1 MWTAYA
7 AFCKGVKRLFIGR
20 SQLAEKLI
28 LLFAEPCFAVSKG
41 RRMPG
46 KVGVLGLG
54 IMGGAMSAN
63 LVERGW
69 QVIGFDPDPARAA
82 EATAN
87 GVHVVATIAEVAR
100 EAPFIITSLPNPA
113 VAMSVARDLAA
124 SGAPSRIVVETST
137 LRLEDKS
144 EFHDALAAAGHIAL
158 DCPLSGTGAQAR
170 NRDLVVYASGDT
182 ESIAK
187 AMPLFSDFAR
197 SAVDLGAF
205 GNGSKMKF
213 IANHLVAIH
222 NVATAEAMVLGM
234 KAGLDPQQII
244 EVISAGAGNSR
255 VFELRAP
262 LMAEKRYDP
271 PTMRIAT
278 WKKDLDVIGAYA
290 GDLGVPLP
298 VFDATL
304 PVYTAAKSMG
314 YGGQDTGSVCAVLEK
329 MAGLER

>member
-1 MWTAYA
+1 MQQT
-7 AFCKGVKRLFIGR
+7 G
-20 SQLAEKLI
+20 Q
-28 LLFAEPCFAVSKG
+28 AVG
-41 RRMPG
+41 II
-46 KVGVLGLG
+46 GLG
-54 IMGGAMSAN
+54 IMGGAIPRN
-63 LVERGW
+63 LVVKGW
-69 QVIGFDPDPARAA
+69 RVIGFDIEAERCA
-82 EATAN
+82 EARET
-87 GVHVVATIAEVAR
+87 GVEIAGNAAQVAERAEIVML
-100 EAPFIITSLPNPA
+100 SLPNPVA
-113 VAMSVARDLAA
+113 VHSVVGEIVAA
-124 SGAPSRIVVETST
+124 KTAKRIVVELST
-137 LRLEDKS
+137 LALADKMAMR
-144 EFHDALAAAGHIAL
+144 DALANAGHVAL
-158 DCPLSGTGAQAR
+158 DCPLSGTGAQAQTG
-170 NRDLVVYASGDT
+170 DLVVYASGDA
-182 ESIAK
+182 EAIAK
-187 AMPLFSDFAR
+187 CQPIFADFSRKTAN
-197 SAVDLGAF
+197 LGAF
-205 GNGSKMKF
+205 GNGSKMKYV
-213 IANHLVAIH
+213 ANHLVAIH

>member
-1 MWTAYA
+1 MQQTGQA
-7 AFCKGVKRLFIGR
+7 IG
-20 SQLAEKLI
+20 I
-28 LLFAEPCFAVSKG
+28 I
-41 RRMPG
+41 
-46 KVGVLGLG
+46 GLG
-54 IMGGAMSAN
+54 IMGGAIARN
-63 LVERGW
+63 LVAKGW
-69 QVIGFDPDPARAA
+69 RVVGFDIDAERRA
-82 EATAN
+82 EARGT
-87 GVHVVATIAEVAR
+87 GVEIAGKAAQVAERAELVML
-100 EAPFIITSLPNPA
+100 SLPNPA
-113 VAMSVARDLAA
+113 AVHLVTGEIVAAKTAK
-124 SGAPSRIVVETST
+124 RIVVELST
-137 LRLEDKS
+137 LALADKMAVR
-144 EFHDALAAAGHIAL
+144 DALANAGHVAL
-158 DCPLSGTGAQAR
+158 DCPLSGTGAQAQTG
-170 NRDLVVYASGDT
+170 DLVVYASGDA
-182 ESIAK
+182 EAIAK
-187 AMPLFSDFAR
+187 CQPIFADFSRKTAN
-197 SAVDLGAF
+197 LGAF
-205 GNGSKMKF
+205 GNGSKMKYV
-213 IANHLVAIH
+213 ANHLVAIH

>member
-1 MWTAYA
+1 MQQTGQA
-7 AFCKGVKRLFIGR
+7 IG
-20 SQLAEKLI
+20 I
-28 LLFAEPCFAVSKG
+28 I
-41 RRMPG
+41 
-46 KVGVLGLG
+46 GLG
-54 IMGGAMSAN
+54 IMGGAIARN
-63 LVERGW
+63 LVAKGW
-69 QVIGFDPDPARAA
+69 RVVGFDIDAERCA
-82 EATAN
+82 EARGT
-87 GVHVVATIAEVAR
+87 GVEIAGKAAQVAEHAELVML
-100 EAPFIITSLPNPA
+100 SLPNPA
-113 VAMSVARDLAA
+113 AVHLVTGEIVAAKTAK
-124 SGAPSRIVVETST
+124 RIVVELST
-137 LRLEDKS
+137 LALADKMAMR
-144 EFHDALAAAGHIAL
+144 DALANAGHVAL
-158 DCPLSGTGAQAR
+158 DCPLSGTGAQAQTG
-170 NRDLVVYASGDT
+170 DLVVYASGDA
-182 ESIAK
+182 EAIAK
-187 AMPLFSDFAR
+187 CQPIFADFSRKTAN
-197 SAVDLGAF
+197 LGAF
-205 GNGSKMKF
+205 GNGSKMKYV
-213 IANHLVAIH
+213 ANHLVAIH

>member
-1 MWTAYA
+1 MQQT
-7 AFCKGVKRLFIGR
+7 G
-20 SQLAEKLI
+20 Q
-28 LLFAEPCFAVSKG
+28 AVG
-41 RRMPG
+41 II
-46 KVGVLGLG
+46 GLG
-54 IMGGAMSAN
+54 IMGGAIARN
-63 LVERGW
+63 LVVNGW
-69 QVIGFDPDPARAA
+69 RVIGFDIEAERCA
-82 EATAN
+82 EAREP
-87 GVHVVATIAEVAR
+87 GVEIAGNAAQVAERAEIVML
-100 EAPFIITSLPNPA
+100 SLPNPVA
-113 VAMSVARDLAA
+113 VHSVVGEIVAA
-124 SGAPSRIVVETST
+124 KTAKRIVVELST
-137 LRLEDKS
+137 LALADKMAMR
-144 EFHDALAAAGHIAL
+144 DALANAGHVAL
-158 DCPLSGTGAQAR
+158 DCPLSGTGAQAQTG
-170 NRDLVVYASGDT
+170 DLVVYASGDA
-182 ESIAK
+182 EAIAK
-187 AMPLFSDFAR
+187 CQPIFADFSRKTAN
-197 SAVDLGAF
+197 LGAF
-205 GNGSKMKF
+205 GNGSKMKYV
-213 IANHLVAIH
+213 ANHLVAIH

>member
-1 MWTAYA
+1 MQQT
-7 AFCKGVKRLFIGR
+7 G
-20 SQLAEKLI
+20 Q
-28 LLFAEPCFAVSKG
+28 AVG
-41 RRMPG
+41 II
-46 KVGVLGLG
+46 GLG
-54 IMGGAMSAN
+54 IMGGAIARN
-63 LVERGW
+63 LVVKGW
-69 QVIGFDPDPARAA
+69 RVIGFDIEAERCA
-82 EATAN
+82 EARET
-87 GVHVVATIAEVAR
+87 GVEIAGNAAQVAERAEIVML
-100 EAPFIITSLPNPA
+100 SLPNPVA
-113 VAMSVARDLAA
+113 VHSVVGEIVAA
-124 SGAPSRIVVETST
+124 KTAKRIVVELST
-137 LRLEDKS
+137 LALADKMAMR
-144 EFHDALAAAGHIAL
+144 DALANAGHVAL
-158 DCPLSGTGAQAR
+158 DCPLSGTGAQAQTG
-170 NRDLVVYASGDT
+170 DLVVYASGDA
-182 ESIAK
+182 EAIAK
-187 AMPLFSDFAR
+187 CQPIFADFSRKTAN
-197 SAVDLGAF
+197 LGAF
-205 GNGSKMKF
+205 GNGSKMKYV
-213 IANHLVAIH
+213 ANHLVAIH

>member
-1 MWTAYA
+1 MQQT
-7 AFCKGVKRLFIGR
+7 G
-20 SQLAEKLI
+20 Q
-28 LLFAEPCFAVSKG
+28 AVG
-41 RRMPG
+41 II
-46 KVGVLGLG
+46 GLG
-54 IMGGAMSAN
+54 IMGGAIARN
-63 LVERGW
+63 LVVKGW
-69 QVIGFDPDPARAA
+69 RVIGFDIEAERCA
-82 EATAN
+82 EAREP
-87 GVHVVATIAEVAR
+87 GVEIAGNAAQVAERAEIVML
-100 EAPFIITSLPNPA
+100 SLPNPVA
-113 VAMSVARDLAA
+113 VHSVVGEIVAA
-124 SGAPSRIVVETST
+124 KTAKRIVVELST
-137 LRLEDKS
+137 LALADKMAMR
-144 EFHDALAAAGHIAL
+144 DALANAGHVAL
-158 DCPLSGTGAQAR
+158 DCPLSGTGAQAQTG
-170 NRDLVVYASGDT
+170 DLVVYASGDA
-182 ESIAK
+182 EAIAK
-187 AMPLFSDFAR
+187 CQPIFADFSRKTAN
-197 SAVDLGAF
+197 LGAF
-205 GNGSKMKF
+205 GNGSKMKYV
-213 IANHLVAIH
+213 ANHLVAIH

>member
-1 MWTAYA
+1 MQQTGQA
-7 AFCKGVKRLFIGR
+7 IG
-20 SQLAEKLI
+20 I
-28 LLFAEPCFAVSKG
+28 I
-41 RRMPG
+41 
-46 KVGVLGLG
+46 GLG
-54 IMGGAMSAN
+54 IMGGAIARN
-63 LVERGW
+63 LFAKGW
-69 QVIGFDPDPARAA
+69 RVVGFDIDAERCA
-82 EATAN
+82 EARGT
-87 GVHVVATIAEVAR
+87 GVEIAGKAAQVAERAELVML
-100 EAPFIITSLPNPA
+100 SLPNPA
-113 VAMSVARDLAA
+113 AVHLVTGEIVAAKTAK
-124 SGAPSRIVVETST
+124 RIVVELST
-137 LRLEDKS
+137 LALADKMAVR
-144 EFHDALAAAGHIAL
+144 DALANAGHVAL
-158 DCPLSGTGAQAR
+158 DCPLSGTGAQAQTG
-170 NRDLVVYASGDT
+170 DLVVYASGDA
-182 ESIAK
+182 EAIAK
-187 AMPLFSDFAR
+187 CQPIFADFSRKTAN
-197 SAVDLGAF
+197 LGAF
-205 GNGSKMKF
+205 GNGSKMKYV
-213 IANHLVAIH
+213 ANHLVAIH

>member
-1 MWTAYA
+1 MQQT
-7 AFCKGVKRLFIGR
+7 G
-20 SQLAEKLI
+20 Q
-28 LLFAEPCFAVSKG
+28 AVG
-41 RRMPG
+41 II
-46 KVGVLGLG
+46 GLG
-54 IMGGAMSAN
+54 IMGGAIARN
-63 LVERGW
+63 LVVKGW
-69 QVIGFDPDPARAA
+69 RVIGFDIEAERCA
-82 EATAN
+82 EARET
-87 GVHVVATIAEVAR
+87 GVEIAGNAAQVAERAEIVML
-100 EAPFIITSLPNPA
+100 SLPNPA
-113 VAMSVARDLAA
+113 AVHSVVGEIVAAKTAK
-124 SGAPSRIVVETST
+124 RIVVELST
-137 LRLEDKS
+137 LALADKMAMR
-144 EFHDALAAAGHIAL
+144 DALANAGRVAL
-158 DCPLSGTGAQAR
+158 DCPLSGTGAQAQTG
-170 NRDLVVYASGDT
+170 DLVVYASGDA
-182 ESIAK
+182 EAIAK
-187 AMPLFSDFAR
+187 CQPKFADFSRKTAN
-197 SAVDLGAF
+197 LGAF
-205 GNGSKMKF
+205 GNGSKMKYV
-213 IANHLVAIH
+213 ANHLVAIH